1 MNAPRPTTDRCDTEG
16 HCITCSDEGVPMRV
30 ETFDADAG
38 VAVCVDGDGR
48 RTDVLTG
55 LVPDARPGDQLL
67 VHAGTALLRL
77 ESSTE
82 APA

>member
-1 MNAPRPTTDRCDTEG
+1 MSAPRPTTDRCDTEG

-30 ETFDADAG
+30 ETLNAETG
-38 VAVCVDGDGR
+38 LAVCVDGDGR
-48 RTDVLTG
+48 RTEVLTD
-55 LVPDARPGDQLL
+55 LVSDVRSGDQLL